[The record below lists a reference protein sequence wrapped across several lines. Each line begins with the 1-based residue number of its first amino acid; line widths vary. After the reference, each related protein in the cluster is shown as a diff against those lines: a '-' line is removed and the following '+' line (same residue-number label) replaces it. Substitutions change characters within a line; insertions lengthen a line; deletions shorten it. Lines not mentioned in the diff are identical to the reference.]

1 MSRNMYGN
9 WIIYVLSCM
18 KVLVVLASGSKGTVP
33 IIKTLLKSCY
43 SSLFVHVSCYLYL
56 YVII

>member
-9 WIIYVLSCM
+9 WIIYVLSCL
-18 KVLVVLASGSKGTVP
+18 KVLVVLASGPKGTVP
-33 IIKTLLKSCY
+33 IIKILLKSCY
-43 SSLFVHVSCYLYL
+43 SPLFVHVSCYLYL